1 MKRILHLLFIQVIL
15 LFSVQ
20 AVAQLNPAD
29 PVVTYNSGN
38 PPPTPDFNKI
48 TKWVR
53 TVRMGWNTDLYKAYI
68 FRNMAFRLK
77 FPKTYQHGVSDGKK
91 YPVLVFFHGVG
102 EAGTIYDNEFQL
114 LHGGELMKNAVENG
128 TYDGFLLYAQ
138 SQDGT
143 WGNPLFDNIKVLL
156 DSMALSVKADLNRV
170 CVNGLS
176 HGGLGTWDWTFR
188 YPWMTAGSLPMC
200 AASTIYTGQ
209 SYVDKVKFMPVWMFQ
224 GGLDNNPAPYTAG
237 LVRDAIRN
245 AGGTLTYSFYPNEAH
260 SVWYS
265 AWAEPDFFSYLKR
278 ANRLLPQ
285 ALFQKT
291 ALCPGESTTIG
302 ISPGFLAY
310 QWRKDGVDIA
320 GTGNSIVVNS
330 TGSYSVRAQTAEGWT
345 EWSPTPLVI
354 TASPSTTPP
363 IISPAVLATNVFPA
377 PNGATNVALQVPAGM
392 ETYEWIKTGTT
403 TVLSTTNTLTAS
415 AVGGYVVR
423 AKAANLCVSAYSDTF
438 RIVNANGANGPDPI
452 SGLIVSAFTKTSLTL
467 NWAQNV
473 SAPFNEKYFEIY
485 RSATAGGPYTLVA
498 KNAADVLTYTDN
510 NLTPGTNYF
519 YIVRPVNDNAAAA
532 VSVEVKGTTTGD
544 ATPPT
549 IPTSLTLLST
559 GNTFVYLQWNAATD
573 DAGITGYEIYANGVL
588 QTTVS
593 GTTTKTQLTGLNE
606 GTFYNIYVKA
616 KDASGKL
623 SGASN
628 QVTTKTLKANLTYKY
643 YQGTWSTLPNFANL
657 TANKTGKT
665 VIPDLTP
672 VPSNRTTNFGF
683 LWTGYIHI
691 PVDGNYTFATGSDDG
706 SKLYFNRTYSHT
718 ATATVNNDGLHGESI
733 VSGTVNN
740 LTAGVYPIAITF
752 FQQGGGS
759 AMKVYWTNT
768 TLGVTQQLIPG
779 GYFMD
784 TVSTSGGTA
793 APAAPSALTAT
804 ANGWSKINLAW
815 TDNSSNETG
824 FEVYRS
830 ATSGGTYQIV
840 GTVAAN
846 IKVYTDTALNQ
857 TTAYYY
863 RVRAIGTYGESAMSG
878 TATATTGAK
887 PLPPAAPTAFLATAL
902 STTVVKL
909 QWTDASNN
917 ESNFEIYRSL
927 NDQNNYSLL
936 KTTAANVVTV
946 NDSTLAANTI
956 AWYRVRSI
964 GEGGASAYATA
975 DSAKTL
981 SNPPVISNI
990 PSQSIRYGTTTN
1002 IAIQASDPDSDPI
1015 TYSLLNAPAFITVVA
1030 DPGNVHLAA
1039 APLAADMGVYNN
1051 IGVIAKD
1058 SHNASD
1064 TTYFNLTVNDNFA
1077 PVITA
1082 IGAVTA
1088 NEGKDTTIAVT
1099 ATDANAADHF
1109 TWSVLQKPAFVTVT
1123 GSGDTL
1129 RLLVSAG
1136 YADAGTYTVEVKV
1149 TDSQGA
1155 IDTKSFTLT
1164 VNDKPTPNY
1173 NLFINIK
1180 GNNTAPAPW
1189 NNVTGLTTV
1198 NLVNDRG
1205 ETTTAGLTFDTYWW
1219 ATHNQ
1224 GAVTGNNSGV
1234 YPDVVLG
1241 EYLYFGS
1248 LPGVFS
1254 SPSSINGK
1262 LTGLETN
1269 RAYTVKFMAGSQ
1281 WGAPQPD
1288 NGTTNFTINGITK
1301 PLYTH
1306 NNTSNL
1312 AIFANLTPNAAGEIA
1327 FNLAVPAGGQ
1337 VGFLSAIEVNAGGAG
1352 EPPVN
1357 QAPVMTAITNKS
1369 VQEGA
1374 ISNVTVS
1381 AVDPEGDNITYSVVD
1396 APAFVTITGTQLR
1409 FAPLAGNA
1417 GSYNNIGVIAKDSHN
1432 NADTT
1437 RFNLTVTPAGAA
1449 TGYKIFINI
1458 KGNNTAPTP
1467 WNNVTGLTTG
1477 SLVNDNGETTTAGL
1491 TFDTYWWATH
1501 NQGAVTGN
1509 NSGVY
1514 PDVVLGEYLYFG
1526 SLPGVFSSPSSING
1540 KLTGLETNRA
1550 YTVKFMAG
1558 SQWGA
1563 PQPDNG
1569 TTNFTINGITK
1580 PLYTHNNT
1588 SNLAIFANL
1597 TPNAAG
1603 EIAFNLA
1610 VPAGG
1615 QVGFLS
1621 AIEVNAGGAGEPPVN
1636 QAPVMT
1642 AITNKSVQEGA
1653 ISNVTVSAV
1662 DPEGDNI
1669 TYSVVD
1675 APAFV
1680 TITGTQLRFAPL
1692 AGNAGSYNNIG
1703 VIAKDSHNNAD
1714 TTRFN
1719 LTVTPAGAA
1728 TGYKIFINIKGS
1740 NTAPAPWNN
1749 VTGLTTGSLVN
1760 DNGETTT
1767 AGLTFDTWWWATH
1780 NQGAVT
1786 GNNSGVYPDAVL
1798 AEYLYFGSLPGVFS
1812 SPSSINGKITGLETN
1827 RAYTVKFMAGSQWGA
1842 PQPDN
1847 GTTNFT
1853 IGGVTK
1859 PLYTHNNT
1867 SNLAVFANLT
1877 PNAAGEI
1884 AFNLAVPAGGQVGFL
1899 SAIEINA
1906 GAEGGVPPVNHAP
1919 ELAAV
1924 ANQSVAVGSTT
1935 NVNLSATDAD
1945 GDVLSYSLV
1954 NAPAF
1959 VTIVGTQ
1966 LRFTPPVGSAGTYNN
1981 IGAIVTDPQNAADTV
1996 RFNLEVTPPGANPG
2010 YKFLINIKS
2019 VTSAPAPWN
2028 NATSQTTNNL
2038 VNDRGETTSARL
2050 VFDTWWWATYTEGAV
2065 TGNNSGVYPDAVM
2078 SEFLYFGNLPGVFNG
2093 PSTINAKL
2101 AGLDPTRTYSLKFFG
2116 SSKWWAPQP
2125 DNGSTEYTVGTV
2137 TKTLYVH
2144 NNTAN
2149 VVSFENLTPNAA
2161 GEIVF
2166 TLSVPSGG
2174 QVGYLNAIE
2183 VDVAAQGGG
2192 GGGQLAFARDAD
2204 KNNNA
2209 TAQATELTLAA
2220 YPNPVQDE
2228 LSVDVELRKEAHVQ
2242 FEFFDITGRISHR
2255 EARSNVPAGKST
2267 FRLHTANYLHVKG
2280 FYLLKVSASTGESK
2294 VIKLLKR

>member
-29 PVVTYNSGN
+29 PVVTYNSNN

-102 EAGTIYDNEFQL
+102 EAGTIYDNEFHL
-114 LHGGELMKNAVENG
+114 LHGGEQMKNAVENG
-128 TYDGFLLYAQ
+128 TYDGFLVYAQ

-156 DSMALSVKADLNRV
+156 DSMAVSVKADLNRV

-200 AASTIYTGQ
+200 AASTVYTGQ

-260 SVWYS
+260 AVWFS
-265 AWAEPDFFSYLKR
+265 AWNEPDFFGYLKR
-278 ANRLLPQ
+278 AHRLLPM

-291 ALCPGESTTIG
+291 SLCAGESTTIG

-354 TASPSTTPP
+354 TAGAATTAP
-363 IISPAVLATNVFPA
+363 IISATVLSTNVFPA

-392 ETYEWIKTGTT
+392 EAYEWIKTGTT
-403 TVLSTTNTLTAS
+403 TVLSTTNTFTAS
-415 AVGGYVVR
+415 AVGGYVAR
-423 AKAANLCVSAYSDTF
+423 SKAANLCISAYSDTF

-467 NWAQNV
+467 NWAQNAA
-473 SAPFNEKYFEIY
+473 APFNEKYFEIY

-549 IPTSLTLLST
+549 IPTNLTVLST

-593 GTTTKTQLTGLNE
+593 GTTTKTQLTGLSE
-606 GTFYNIYVKA
+606 STFYNIYVKA

-643 YQGTWSTLPNFANL
+643 YQGTWSQLPNFANL
-657 TANKTGKT
+657 TPNKTGKT

-672 VPSNRTTNFGF
+672 VPSNRTTNYGF

-706 SKLYFNRTYSHT
+706 SKLYFNKAYSHT
-718 ATATVNNDGLHGESI
+718 TTATVNNDGLHGESI

-784 TVSTSGGTA
+784 TVSTSGTSL
-793 APAAPSALTAT
+793 PAAPSGLTAA

-815 TDNSSNETG
+815 TDNSNNETG

-846 IKVYTDTALNQ
+846 IKAYTDTALNQ
-857 TTAYYY
+857 TTIYYY
-863 RVRAIGTYGESAMSG
+863 RVRAIGTYGESAMSN
-878 TATATTGAK
+878 TANATTGAK
-887 PLPPAAPTAFLATAL
+887 PVPPAAPTGFLATAL

-917 ESNFEIYRSL
+917 ESGFEVYRSL
-927 NDQNNYSLL
+927 NDENNYSLL
-936 KTTAANVVTV
+936 KTTAANTVTV

-964 GEGGASAYATA
+964 GEGGPSAYATA

-981 SNPPVISNI
+981 SNPPVLSNI
-990 PSQSIRYGTTTN
+990 PSQSIRHSITTS
-1002 IAIQASDPDSDPI
+1002 IAVQATDPDGDPI
-1015 TYSLLNAPAFITVVA
+1015 TYTLLNAPAFITAVA
-1030 DPGNVHLAA
+1030 DPGNVHLSATPQAA
-1039 APLAADMGVYNN
+1039 NMGVYNN

-1058 SHNASD
+1058 SHNAAD
-1064 TTYFNLTVNDNFA
+1064 TAYFNLTVNDNYA
-1077 PVITA
+1077 PVIAA
-1082 IGAVTA
+1082 IGAVSA
-1088 NEGKDTTIAVT
+1088 NEGKDTTLVVT

-1109 TWSVLQKPAFVTVT
+1109 TWTVLQKPAFVTVT

-1149 TDSQGA
+1149 TDSNGA

-1173 NLFINIK
+1173 KIFINIK
-1180 GNNTAPAPW
+1180 GSNTAPAPW
-1189 NNVTGLTTV
+1189 NNVVGLTTG

-1219 ATHNQ
+1219 A
-1224 GAVTGNNSGV
+1224 V
-1234 YPDVVLG
+1234 
-1241 EYLYFGS
+1241 
-1248 LPGVFS
+1248 
-1254 SPSSINGK
+1254 
-1262 LTGLETN
+1262 
-1269 RAYTVKFMAGSQ
+1269 
-1281 WGAPQPD
+1281 
-1288 NGTTNFTINGITK
+1288 
-1301 PLYTH
+1301 
-1306 NNTSNL
+1306 
-1312 AIFANLTPNAAGEIA
+1312 
-1327 FNLAVPAGGQ
+1327 
-1337 VGFLSAIEVNAGGAG
+1337 
-1352 EPPVN
+1352 
-1357 QAPVMTAITNKS
+1357 
-1369 VQEGA
+1369 
-1374 ISNVTVS
+1374 
-1381 AVDPEGDNITYSVVD
+1381 
-1396 APAFVTITGTQLR
+1396 
-1409 FAPLAGNA
+1409 
-1417 GSYNNIGVIAKDSHN
+1417 
-1432 NADTT
+1432 
-1437 RFNLTVTPAGAA
+1437 
-1449 TGYKIFINI
+1449 
-1458 KGNNTAPTP
+1458 
-1467 WNNVTGLTTG
+1467 
-1477 SLVNDNGETTTAGL
+1477 
-1491 TFDTYWWATH
+1491 
-1501 NQGAVTGN
+1501 
-1509 NSGVY
+1509 
-1514 PDVVLGEYLYFG
+1514 
-1526 SLPGVFSSPSSING
+1526 
-1540 KLTGLETNRA
+1540 
-1550 YTVKFMAG
+1550 
-1558 SQWGA
+1558 
-1563 PQPDNG
+1563 
-1569 TTNFTINGITK
+1569 
-1580 PLYTHNNT
+1580 
-1588 SNLAIFANL
+1588 
-1597 TPNAAG
+1597 
-1603 EIAFNLA
+1603 
-1610 VPAGG
+1610 
-1615 QVGFLS
+1615 
-1621 AIEVNAGGAGEPPVN
+1621 
-1636 QAPVMT
+1636 
-1642 AITNKSVQEGA
+1642 
-1653 ISNVTVSAV
+1653 
-1662 DPEGDNI
+1662 
-1669 TYSVVD
+1669 
-1675 APAFV
+1675 
-1680 TITGTQLRFAPL
+1680 
-1692 AGNAGSYNNIG
+1692 
-1703 VIAKDSHNNAD
+1703 
-1714 TTRFN
+1714 
-1719 LTVTPAGAA
+1719 
-1728 TGYKIFINIKGS
+1728 
-1740 NTAPAPWNN
+1740 
-1749 VTGLTTGSLVN
+1749 
-1760 DNGETTT
+1760 
-1767 AGLTFDTWWWATH
+1767 H

-1853 IGGVTK
+1853 IGGITK

-1867 SNLAVFANLT
+1867 SNQAIFANLTPNAAGEIAFNLAVPAGGQVGFLSAIEINAGGAGEPPVNQPPVMTAIADKSVQEGAVSNVTVAAVDPEGDNITYSVVDAPAFVTITGTQLRFAPLAGNAGSYNNIGVIAKDIHNNADTIRFNLTVTPAGAATGYKIFINVKGSNTAPAPWNNVTGLTTNGLVNDNGETTTAGLTFDTYWWAVHNQGAVTGNNSGVYPDAVLAEYLYFGSLPGVFSSPSSINGKITGLETNRAYTVKFMAGSQWGAPQPDNGTTNFTIGGITKPLYTHNNTSNQAIFANLT

-1935 NVNLSATDAD
+1935 NVNLTATDAD
-1945 GDVLSYSLV
+1945 GDVLSYTLV

-1966 LRFTPPVGSAGTYNN
+1966 LRFAPPVGSTGTYNN

-2019 VTSAPAPWN
+2019 VTTAPAPWN
-2028 NATSQTTNNL
+2028 NAISQTTSNL
-2038 VNDRGETTSARL
+2038 VNDRGETTTARL

-2078 SEFLYFGNLPGVFNG
+2078 GEFLYFGNLPGVFNG

-2101 AGLDPTRTYSLKFFG
+2101 AGLDPTRTYSLKFFS
-2116 SSKWWAPQP
+2116 SSKWGAPQP

-2149 VVSFENLTPNAA
+2149 VVGFENLTPNAA
-2161 GEIVF
+2161 GEIAF

-2174 QVGYLNAIE
+2174 QVGFLNAIE
-2183 VDVAAQGGG
+2183 VDVAAQGGDG
-2192 GGGQLAFARDAD
+2192 GNQLAFARDAD
-2204 KNNNA
+2204 RNGTTVAKA
-2209 TAQATELTLAA
+2209 EELALTA

-2228 LSVDVELRKEAHVQ
+2228 LSVDLELRKQAHVQ
-2242 FEFFDITGRISHR
+2242 FEFFDITGRVSHR
-2255 EARSNVPAGKST
+2255 EMRSNVPAGKST
-2267 FRLHTANYLHVKG
+2267 FRLHTASYLHVKG
-2280 FYLLKVSASTGESK
+2280 VYLLKVSASTGESK